1 MKNLFKKLFFLLIII
16 TFFPSNSFSEFNW
29 KRVGENTNGTVF
41 YVDKSSVKRMGN
53 TIYFFSMMDYAKPVD
68 GVLST
73 KIYQEGNCSDY
84 SFRYLKDFY
93 YDQPMGNGSVVHQ
106 IDEVSKWTANI
117 PGSLNETV
125 FDFLCK

>member
-1 MKNLFKKLFFLLIII
+1 MKNFFKNLSLLLIII
-16 TFFPSNSFSEFNW
+16 VLFPSKSFSEFNW
-29 KRVGENTNGTVF
+29 KKVGENTTGTVF
-41 YVDKSSVKRMGN
+41 YVDKDSVKRIGN
-53 TIYFFSMMDYAKPVD
+53 TIYFFSMMDYAKPKD

-73 KIYQEGNCSDY
+73 RIYQEGNCANY

-93 YDQPMGNGSVVHQ
+93 YDQPMGNGTIVAQ
-106 IDEVSKWTANI
+106 IDEPGEWTANV

>member
-1 MKNLFKKLFFLLIII
+1 MKNFFKNISLLLIII
-16 TFFPSNSFSEFNW
+16 VLFTSKSFSEFNW
-29 KRVGENTNGTVF
+29 KKVGENTSGTVF
-41 YVDKSSVKRMGN
+41 YVDKGSVKRIGN
-53 TIYFFSMMDYAKPVD
+53 TIYFFSMMDYAKPNN

-73 KIYQEGNCSDY
+73 RIYQEGNCDNY

-93 YDQPMGNGSVVHQ
+93 YDQPMGNGKILQQ
-106 IDEVSKWTANI
+106 IDEVGEWTANV